1 MMHMRALLER
11 THHLRGASVDLV
23 SRLSAPM
30 VRRLGGW
37 LAIVVLTGTCAFW
50 LRLAILEDRAVGLL
64 CRQGAGDWLCLVRD
78 AATFSYEH
86 ALLGWFAVLIAAVNL
101 VRPANVTFTVAA
113 VAATIAAIVYNVG
126 GAAIAITLLILSL
139 ARREREL
146 V

>member
-11 THHLRGASVDLV
+11 THHLRGASIDLV

-64 CRQGAGDWLCLVRD
+64 CRQGSGDWLCLVRD
-78 AATFSYEH
+78 AATFSYEY
-86 ALLGWFAVLIAAVNL
+86 ALLGSFAVVTAAVNL
-101 VRPANVTFTVAA
+101 VRPSHLMLAVAT
-113 VAATIAAIVYNVG
+113 VAATIGAVLYNVG
-126 GAAIAITLLILSL
+126 GAGIAITLLILSL
-139 ARREREL
+139 ARRERAIE
-146 V
+146 